1 MNLPLKVKPSIISLD
16 TENAFDKIQHFI
28 MKKVLEIKAILE
40 HNKGHSKPAV
50 NINSNKEKFKEFSVK
65 PGRR

>member
-16 TENAFDKIQHFI
+16 TENAFDKIQHLI
-28 MKKVLEIKAILE
+28 MKKVLEIKAMLE

-50 NINSNKEKFKEFSVK
+50 SINSNKEKFKEFSVK